1 MLRNKKG
8 MTLKEMVLVILIMAA
23 LGLAAIPLFNYLKDL
38 GLKHREGLKAE
49 ISFLDFGIS

>member
-1 MLRNKKG
+1 M
-8 MTLKEMVLVILIMAA
+8 KEMVLVILIMAA